1 MHQKRAS
8 QVLIFQKNV
17 QKRAKTC
24 KKTCISSTYASKTCI
39 SSTHLSKQCAK
50 TCKNV
55 HHKYFWTQFKNVHL
69 QGPCSL
75 RPCCSRPYCNELTNC
90 FVLSCFCFLFLEVK
104 ITIVIQM
111 YKKNTDPGIHD
122 LTISWLPFGSK
133 NQEIRGTP
141 VHKYLCKQALLWNNP
156 L

>member
-1 MHQKRAS
+1 MCKKRASQVLMHQKRAS
-8 QVLIFQKNV
+8 QVLISQKNV
-17 QKRAKTC
+17 QKR
-24 KKTCISSTYASKTCI
+24 S
-39 SSTHLSKQCAK
+39 K
-50 TCKNV
+50 TCKNM

-75 RPCCSRPYCNELTNC
+75 SLCCSRPYCNELTNC